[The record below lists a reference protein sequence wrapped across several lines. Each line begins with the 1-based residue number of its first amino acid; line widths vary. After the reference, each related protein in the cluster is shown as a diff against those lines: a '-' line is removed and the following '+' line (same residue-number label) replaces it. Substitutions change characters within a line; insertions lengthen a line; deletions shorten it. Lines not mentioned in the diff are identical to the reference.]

1 MTATEERLVVAR
13 KSHYCDRCGHEIA
26 KGHRHRT
33 WTWFDRCDPP
43 YRCHTHRWCAK
54 HRIGEDDGELWPEYG
69 QDEIIDMIRDA
80 GFDPEELGYWPP
92 MFADWLAHMDIS
104 AWADRL

>member
-1 MTATEERLVVAR
+1 MTATEARLVVAR

-54 HRIGEDDGELWPEYG
+54 YRIGEDDGELWPEYG